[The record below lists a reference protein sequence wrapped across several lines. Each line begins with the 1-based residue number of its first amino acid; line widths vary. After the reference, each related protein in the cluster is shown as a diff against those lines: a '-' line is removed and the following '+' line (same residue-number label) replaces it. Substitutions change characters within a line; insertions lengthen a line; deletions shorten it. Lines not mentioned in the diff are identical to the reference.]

1 MQRIKQVGR
10 SWSKALRTSVC
21 WLVALAVWVCAEDRS
36 TAPATGE
43 RIEFGVISD
52 VHHGVINWAYPGTG
66 YVELDFVR
74 AFLADM
80 REHPVDFIIQLGD
93 FCKPSDGQPML
104 DLWNTFVGPRFH
116 VLGNHERDGGFTFDA
131 VAAWWGIPGR
141 YYTFDQGPIRGVVL
155 DANEPGGGG
164 QGYAA
169 YIGPEQ
175 QAWLS
180 RQLAASDRPVIL
192 FVHQPL
198 EIIRNSAEVM
208 AVLEQ
213 AEQKRPGGVLAVFSG
228 HLHQDYVEMR
238 FGIPFIQINSA
249 SYVWF
254 GSPGPVRFGGPLWA
268 RVVIDFAEGELR
280 LQGRQTTWLTDDV
293 WERGGTEA
301 VYPRDRVRPAISDR
315 RLPLR
320 AETVALAQRLRLTGP

>member
-1 MQRIKQVGR
+1 
-10 SWSKALRTSVC
+10 
-21 WLVALAVWVCAEDRS
+21 
-36 TAPATGE
+36 
-43 RIEFGVISD
+43 
-52 VHHGVINWAYPGTG
+52 
-66 YVELDFVR
+66 
-74 AFLADM
+74 
-80 REHPVDFIIQLGD
+80 
-93 FCKPSDGQPML
+93 
-104 DLWNTFVGPRFH
+104 
-116 VLGNHERDGGFTFDA
+116 
-131 VAAWWGIPGR
+131 
-141 YYTFDQGPIRGVVL
+141 VL

-213 AEQKRPGGVLAVFSG
+213 AEQRRPGGVLAVFSG
-228 HLHQDYVEMR
+228 HLHQDYVETHY
-238 FGIPFIQINSA
+238 GIPFIQINSA

-320 AETVALAQRLRLTGP
+320 AETVVLAQRLRLTGP